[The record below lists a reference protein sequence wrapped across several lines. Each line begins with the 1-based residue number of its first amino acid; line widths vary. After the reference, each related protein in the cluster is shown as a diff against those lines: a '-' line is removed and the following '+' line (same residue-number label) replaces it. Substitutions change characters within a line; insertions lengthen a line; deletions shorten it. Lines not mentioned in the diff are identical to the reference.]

1 MLDHILTAI
10 YPAGTDAW
18 EPGVLSRVDYE
29 RTRAVMIGEGLIGS
43 APSYDD
49 FVLEGARSAP

>member
-10 YPAGTDAW
+10 YPGELDAFR
-18 EPGVLSRVDYE
+18 PGVLSRVDYE
-29 RTRAVMIGEGLIGS
+29 RTRAVMIGQGLIDA

-49 FVLEGARSAP
+49 FVLKGASRAP